1 MDSRTRPTIIP
12 QPIPSPGS
20 SSTSKHTSFSELTSP
35 SHTLSPS
42 TTQPPTPPSPLRL
55 KDERPPPLRKK
66 ASTWLTSKT
75 SKLTSWLATSEPSS
89 HALTQHRKDSFARAG
104 LSPTDPEPH
113 TKLRA
118 PIGDIPATA
127 IRPTT
132 GPRPEEVLMK
142 KAEERRKRSAAA
154 AMKRRQR
161 GGGAGGSR
169 SGGSEGDEEGEGWSL
184 YSGPGSVSGGSSMGV
199 GVFPYSGSSH

>member
-12 QPIPSPGS
+12 QP
-20 SSTSKHTSFSELTSP
+20 HTSFSELTSP
-35 SHTLSPS
+35 SHPSPPPPPRP
-42 TTQPPTPPSPLRL
+42 QPTSPLRL

-104 LSPTDPEPH
+104 LSPADPEPH

-127 IRPTT
+127 IRPAT

-154 AMKRRQR
+154 ATRRRQR
-161 GGGAGGSR
+161 GGGAGESER
-169 SGGSEGDEEGEGWSL
+169 GSEGRGR
-184 YSGPGSVSGGSSMGV
+184 GGV
-199 GVFPYSGSSH
+199 VVV